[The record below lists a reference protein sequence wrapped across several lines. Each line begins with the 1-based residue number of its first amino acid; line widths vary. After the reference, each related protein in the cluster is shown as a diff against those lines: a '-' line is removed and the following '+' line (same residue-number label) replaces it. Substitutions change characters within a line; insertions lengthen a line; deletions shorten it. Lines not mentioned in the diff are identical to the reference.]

1 MSRFIY
7 WISLTI
13 SIAFLALPLLLVLPL
28 AFNDSSFLTYP
39 MEGFTFD
46 WFYHVYQEAIWSKA
60 LLNSLV
66 VALGAMI
73 VATLIG
79 GLAAIGVLLTGR
91 LAQVILTALFVSP
104 LVLPSIVIG
113 VAFAYSFGRMM
124 IAGSYTSII
133 LAHAI
138 LGAPLVFLSVMTS
151 LKLLNPDLDRA
162 AASLGASRTH
172 RFWRITLPLT
182 APGFIA
188 GAIFAFITSF
198 DEVVV
203 ALFLVSPDTTTLPI
217 ALFAS
222 LRDRLQPTIVVVAL
236 LLSIVSFLF
245 LLFLNWA
252 QKNSK
257 TAK

>member
-60 LLNSLV
+60 LLNSLI

-252 QKNSK
+252 QKKSK